1 MSTDRCNSFGMQ
13 ITETDT
19 FSTSANFDGLE
30 SAIND
35 YCTHLGINYF
45 SYLNLRGSG
54 PNSAPMLTSYDDEW
68 RARYTEKS
76 FHQYDPVALT
86 SKRARLPFFW
96 NHGEFLRPFLKIQRR
111 VFHEARAF
119 RLYAGYSIPISGPNG
134 ELAVFSIVDPDEG
147 RLIDVIRDQGP
158 KLQLSALHIHDAAMS
173 LAQVSSLTDDECLSD
188 RELECLSWTA
198 EGKTS
203 DEIAEIVCLSAA
215 TVNYHLNKVVLKL
228 GAANRHHAAIIALRR
243 GIIQ

>member
-1 MSTDRCNSFGMQ
+1 MQ
-13 ITETDT
+13 ITEPDT
-19 FSTSANFDGLE
+19 FSESTSFDGLE

-35 YCTHLGINYF
+35 YCANLGVTYF

-96 NHGEFLRPFLKIQRR
+96 NHGDFLRPFAKIQRR
-111 VFHEARAF
+111 VFQEARAF
-119 RLYAGYSIPISGPNG
+119 KIYAGYSVPISGPDG
-134 ELAVFSIVDPDEG
+134 ELAVFTIVDPDER

-158 KLQLSALHIHDAAMS
+158 RLLMSTLHIHNTAMT
-173 LAQVSSLTDDECLSD
+173 LAEVTNMTDDLSLSD

-203 DEIAEIVCLSAA
+203 DEIADIVCLSAA
-215 TVNYHLNKVVLKL
+215 TVNYHLNKVVLRL
-228 GAANRHHAAIIALRR
+228 GAANRHHAAIIALRK

>member
-1 MSTDRCNSFGMQ
+1 MQ
-13 ITETDT
+13 IAEPDSFAANT
-19 FSTSANFDGLE
+19 NFDGLE

-35 YCTHLGINYF
+35 YCSDLGINYF
-45 SYLNLRGSG
+45 SYLNLHGNG
-54 PNSAPMLTSYDDEW
+54 PNSAPMMTSYDDEW

-96 NHGEFLRPFLKIQRR
+96 NHGEFLRPFAKIQRR
-111 VFHEARAF
+111 VFQEARAF
-119 RLYAGYSIPISGPNG
+119 RLHAGYSIPISGPNG
-134 ELAVFSIVDPDEG
+134 ELAVFSIVDPDE
-147 RLIDVIRDQGP
+147 RHLIDVIRDQGP

-173 LAQVSSLTDDECLSD
+173 LAEVPSLTDNESLSD

-203 DEIAEIVCLSAA
+203 DEIADIVCISAA
-215 TVNYHLNKVVLKL
+215 TVNYHLNKVVLRF
-228 GAANRHHAAIIALRR
+228 GAANRHHAAIIALRK